1 MPSLKKIYVRA
12 IFVIV
17 LMFHFFTAFS
27 QDRFE
32 IDKISLEESK
42 HHSKLFN
49 STQKGITETAS
60 YNLYYHRLVWE
71 INPEILYIKGKIT
84 SYFSPVATNF
94 NQIYFDLT
102 TALTVD
108 SVIYHDTLVSFTQ
121 LPNNSLQ
128 INLPYEIAINSLDSI
143 TVCYQG
149 VPQNS
154 GFGSF
159 VQSSHLN
166 DSIIW
171 TLSEPFGAYEWWPCK
186 EGLYDK
192 IDSIDVI
199 VTTPKKYRVGSQ
211 GLLVNEVEIGSNK
224 IHYWRHR
231 YPISTYLIS
240 LAVTNYASF
249 TINANLSQGV
259 LPIVNYVYP
268 EDSATYYP
276 QITAIIPIIVL
287 FDSLFGTYPFMNEKY
302 GHAQFGWGG
311 GMEHQTM
318 SSMRNFSE
326 HLMSHELAHQWF
338 GDKITCGSWSDI
350 WLNEG
355 FATYCTGM
363 FYKHLS
369 PIWFKPWK
377 EDMIN
382 SATSLPDGSV
392 YNPDTTSVSRIFSS
406 RLSYKKGAF
415 FVRML
420 EWKVG
425 STLFYQAIKNYL
437 NDVNLTYNFATSEN
451 LKMHLEAISGLDLTE
466 FFNDWY
472 YGEGFPS
479 YQINWAQNGNDVFF
493 KVNQTQSHNSV
504 SFFDIP
510 IPIFVKGQGL
520 DTMLI
525 FNHGFSG
532 QNFTATIPFTIDSVF
547 FDPDLWILSKNNTV
561 EYDSITSIQNYFADI
576 QTTVYPNPIQNLL
589 SISSTKTI
597 TKVYIYN
604 AFGIQI
610 QQLEINEKC
619 MKLDVNTSNFP
630 KGIYI
635 IEIEMEKEIIRK
647 KVSKI

>member
-1 MPSLKKIYVRA
+1 
-12 IFVIV
+12 
-17 LMFHFFTAFS
+17 MFHFLTAFS
-27 QDRFE
+27 QDPFE
-32 IDKISLEESK
+32 IDKISIEESK
-42 HHSKLFN
+42 HHQKLFN
-49 STQKGITETAS
+49 PTQKGVVETAS

-71 INPEILYIKGKIT
+71 INPEILFIKGEIT
-84 SYFSPVATNF
+84 SYFSPVVSSF
-94 NQIYFDLT
+94 NQMYFDLAAT
-102 TALTVD
+102 LTVD
-108 SVIYHDTLVSFTQ
+108 SVRYHDTLITFTQ
-121 LPNNSLQ
+121 LPNNSLR
-128 INLPYEIAINSLDSI
+128 INLPYSITQNLLDSI
-143 TVCYQG
+143 TVYYQG
-149 VPQNS
+149 IPQNS
-154 GFGSF
+154 GLGSF
-159 VQSSHLN
+159 TQSSHLN

-186 EGLYDK
+186 DGLYDK

-211 GLLVNEVEIGSNK
+211 GLLFNEIEIGGNK
-224 IHYWRHR
+224 TYHWKHR

-249 TINANLSQGV
+249 TINTNLSQGV
-259 LPIVNYVYP
+259 LPVVNYVYP
-268 EDSATYYP
+268 EDSATFYP
-276 QITAIIPIIVL
+276 QINAITPIIEL
-287 FDSLFGTYPFMNEKY
+287 FDSLFGPYPFMNEKY

-318 SSMRNFSE
+318 SSMGSFSE

-338 GDKITCGSWSDI
+338 GDKVTCGSWSDI

-437 NDVNLTYNFATSEN
+437 TDVNLAYNFATSDN
-451 LKMHLEAISGLDLTE
+451 LKIHLETLSGLDLTE

-479 YQINWAQNGNDVFF
+479 YQITWAQNGSNVFL

-510 IPIFVKGQGL
+510 IPIYVKGQGL
-520 DTMLI
+520 DTTFI

-547 FDPDLWILSKNNTV
+547 FDPDLWILSKNNIVT
-561 EYDSITSIQNYFADI
+561 YDISTSFTDEFFDSQVK
-576 QTTVYPNPIQNLL
+576 VYPNPTNDIL
-589 SISSTKTI
+589 SISSLKPI
-597 TKVYIYN
+597 TKIIVYD
-604 AFGIQI
+604 ALGKQI
-610 QQLEINEKC
+610 KLFEIGEGDLILN
-619 MKLDVNTSNFP
+619 VNTANFP

-635 IEIEMEKEIIRK
+635 IEIEIEKEIIRK
-647 KVSKI
+647 KVIKI

>member
-1 MPSLKKIYVRA
+1 MLLIKKINTRA
-12 IFVIV
+12 IYFVV
-17 LMFHFFTAFS
+17 LMFHFLTTSS
-27 QDRFE
+27 QNIFE
-32 IDKISLEESK
+32 IDKISLEEAK
-42 HHSKLFN
+42 HHQKLFN
-49 STQKGITETAS
+49 STQKGVVETEN

-71 INPEILYIKGKIT
+71 INPEILYIKGEIT

-128 INLPYEIAINSLDSI
+128 INLPYEIGINSLDSI
-143 TVCYQG
+143 TVYYQG

-186 EGLYDK
+186 NGLYDK

-211 GLLVNEVEIGSNK
+211 GLLINEVEIGANK
-224 IHYWRHR
+224 TYHWKHR

-240 LAVTNYASF
+240 IAVTNYASF

-259 LPIVNYVYP
+259 LPIVNYIYP
-268 EDSATYYP
+268 EDSITYFP
-276 QITAIIPIIVL
+276 QINAITPIIEL
-287 FDSLFGTYPFMNEKY
+287 FDSLFGVYPFMNEKY

-318 SSMRNFSE
+318 SSMGGFSE
-326 HLMSHELAHQWF
+326 HLMSHELGHQWF
-338 GDKITCGSWSDI
+338 GDKVTCGSWSDI

-369 PIWFKPWK
+369 PVWFKPWK

-406 RLSYKKGAF
+406 RLSYKKAAF
-415 FVRML
+415 LVRML

-425 STLFYQAIKNYL
+425 SQLFYQAINNYL
-437 NDVNLTYNFATSEN
+437 SDVNLAYHFATTEN
-451 LKMHLEAISGLDLTE
+451 LKNHLETLSGLDLTE

-479 YQINWAQNGNDVFF
+479 YQITWAQNGTDVFF

-504 SFFDIP
+504 AFFDIP
-510 IPIFVKGQGL
+510 IPIYLKGQGL
-520 DTMLI
+520 DTTVV
-525 FNHGFSG
+525 FDHTFSG
-532 QNFTATIPFTIDSVF
+532 QHFTISIPFTIDSVF
-547 FDPDLWILSKNNTV
+547 FDPELWILSKNNIVT
-561 EYDSITSIQNYFADI
+561 YDINTSFSHEFLDSQVDI
-576 QTTVYPNPIQNLL
+576 YPNPTNNIL
-589 SISSTKTI
+589 SISSLKPI
-597 TKVYIYN
+597 TKVIVYD
-604 AFGIQI
+604 ALGKQI
-610 QQLEINEKC
+610 KQLVIGEGDI
-619 MKLDVNTSNFP
+619 KLDVNTTNFP
-630 KGIYI
+630 KGIYF
-635 IEIEMEKEIIRK
+635 IEIQVEKEIIRK